1 MSMTGTS
8 SAQIDV
14 QVMGTP
20 LDPVVSGLLI
30 SAEVDTSMSM
40 PSQFRLVF
48 RGPRTTVLEG
58 GGLQLAVEVLLQVT
72 TGGAPTP
79 LMTGEI
85 TAVEVDYGPDGNLT
99 IVRGLDRS
107 HRLMRGTKTTAYPDM
122 TASDAVTMLIGEAGL
137 PPGEVIPTTTTYPW
151 LTQANVS
158 AWVFIQQMA
167 ALENCV
173 AYTDSM
179 GLFNFGPMTKPEEG
193 MPPVLTYDQPPEGT
207 QLVMGRNL
215 IRLRA
220 SVTAAEQVPEIN
232 VLGWDPTMN
241 MPVVGF
247 TPALPSSAQSIDP
260 ATLPAAVAGEFE
272 ATPFF
277 ETSRPIDSQGAAEA
291 RAQAVSADIAGA
303 LAELE
308 GECLGNP
315 AILAGESVS
324 LGMAGPPFDG
334 QYVVSSARHVFDPN
348 ANGYTTW
355 FTVGGRQDRSLYALS
370 SGGGGGGGSG
380 TRPEVPGVVMGTV
393 TDNMDN
399 EMLGRVKVMFPWLS
413 PSYVSAWAPT
423 VQIGASVGGTGCI
436 WVPEVGDQVLVA
448 FDRGDV
454 GHPYV
459 IGNLYNAVD
468 RPEPPP
474 SIEGGAVTSRRI
486 MSRMRHSIQFD
497 DGPEALGITIADGDQ
512 TVSIKLDAEQSAITV
527 TSAGQV
533 TVEAAEGVSFKSGG
547 PFSIE
552 AGGSVS
558 IQAGEGVSVE
568 SAGDLSMAAAS
579 GATIE
584 SPTISLTGASVSLGA

>member
-14 QVMGTP
+14 QIMGAP
-20 LDPVVSGLLI
+20 LDPMVGGLLV
-30 SAEVDTSMSM
+30 SAEVDTSLSM

-58 GGLQLAVEVLLQVT
+58 GGLQLAAEVTLQVT
-72 TGGAPTP
+72 AGGAPTP

-107 HRLMRGTKTTAYPDM
+107 HRLMKGTKTMAYPDM
-122 TASDAVTMLIGEAGL
+122 TASDAVAALVAEAGL
-137 PPGEVIPTTTTYPW
+137 VPGEILPTTTIYPW

-173 AYTDSM
+173 AYMDAM

-193 MPPVLTYDQPPEGT
+193 MPPVLTYEEPPEGT

-215 IRLRA
+215 VRLRA
-220 SVTAAEQVPEIN
+220 SVTASEQVPEIN
-232 VLGWDPTMN
+232 VLGWDPTIN
-241 MPVVGF
+241 MPVMGM
-247 TPALPSSAQSIDP
+247 TPALPSSSQSIDP
-260 ATLPAAVAGEFE
+260 ATLPAVVAGEFG

-277 ETSRPIDSQGAAEA
+277 ETSRPFDTEGAAMT
-291 RAQAVSADIAGA
+291 RAQAVAADISGA

-308 GECLGNP
+308 GQCLGNP
-315 AILAGESVS
+315 SVRAGESVS

-334 QYVVSSARHVFDPN
+334 QYIVSSARHVFDPN
-348 ANGYTTW
+348 VGGYSTW
-355 FTVGGRQDRSLYALS
+355 FTVGGRQDRSLFALA
-370 SGGGGGGGSG
+370 SGGGSGGGAG
-380 TRPEVPGVVMGTV
+380 TRPEVPGVVLGTV
-393 TDNMDN
+393 VDNMD
-399 EMLGRVKVMFPWLS
+399 EESQGRIKVMFPWLS
-413 PSYVSAWAPT
+413 QAYVSAWAPT
-423 VQIGASVGGTGCI
+423 VQIGASVGGTGFV

-459 IGNLYNAVD
+459 IGNLYNTIN

-474 SIEGGAVTSRRI
+474 NIEGAVASRRI
-486 MSRMRHSIQFD
+486 MSRMRHSIEFD
-497 DGPEALGITIADGDQ
+497 DGPEAMGITISDGDQ
-512 TVSIKLDAEQSAITV
+512 TVSIKLDAEQSSITLMA
-527 TSAGQV
+527 AGPIN
-533 TVEAAEGVSFKSGG
+533 VEAAAGMSFKAAGSLA
-547 PFSIE
+547 IE
-552 AGGSVS
+552 AGGTVS
-558 IQAGEGVSVE
+558 IEGVGVTINSGG
-568 SAGDLSMAAAS
+568 SLSMAGSS
-579 GATIE
+579 GASVE
-584 SPTISLTGASVSLGA
+584 APTISLTGAEVSLGA

>member
-1 MSMTGTS
+1 MTGTS
-8 SAQIDV
+8 SAQIDIEIE
-14 QVMGTP
+14 GAP
-20 LDPVVSGLLI
+20 LDPMVSGLLV
-30 SAEVDTSMSM
+30 SAEVDTSLSM

-58 GGLQLAVEVLLQVT
+58 GGLQLAAEVMLQVT
-72 TGGAPTP
+72 AGGAPTP

-107 HRLMRGTKTTAYPDM
+107 HRLMKGTKTMAYPDM
-122 TASDAVTMLIGEAGL
+122 TASDAVTALLGEAGL
-137 PPGEVIPTTTTYPW
+137 IPGEVMPTTTIYPW

-158 AWVFIQQMA
+158 SWVFIQQMA

-173 AYTDSM
+173 AYMNAM

-193 MPPVLTYDQPPEGT
+193 MPPVLTYDEPPEGT

-215 IRLRA
+215 VRLRA
-220 SVTAAEQVPEIN
+220 SVTASEQVPEVN

-241 MPVVGF
+241 MPVVGL
-247 TPALPSSAQSIDP
+247 TPALPSSSQSIDP
-260 ATLPAAVAGEFE
+260 ATLPAVVAGEFE

-277 ETSRPIDSQGAAEA
+277 ETSRPFDTEGAAMT
-291 RAQAVSADIAGA
+291 RAQAISADISGA

-308 GECLGNP
+308 GQCIGNP

-348 ANGYTTW
+348 VGGYSTW

-370 SGGGGGGGSG
+370 SGGGSAAGAG
-380 TRPEVPGVVMGTV
+380 TRPEVPGVVIGTV
-393 TDNMDN
+393 TDNMDD
-399 EMLGRVKVMFPWLS
+399 ESQGRVKVMFPWLS
-413 PSYVSAWAPT
+413 DAYVSAWAPT
-423 VQIGASVGGTGCI
+423 VQIGAGKGGYGFL

-459 IGNLYNAVD
+459 IGNLYNTMTM
-468 RPEPPP
+468 PEPPP
-474 SIEGGAVTSRRI
+474 NIEGAVASRRI
-486 MSRMRHSIQFD
+486 MSRMHHSIEFD
-497 DGPEALGITIADGDQ
+497 DGPEALGITISDGDQ
-512 TVSIKLDAEQSAITV
+512 TVIIKLDAEQSAITM

-533 TVEAAEGVSFKSGG
+533 TVEAAEGVSIKSGG
-547 PFSIE
+547 PFSVEAGGDISIE
-552 AGGSVS
+552 AGAGLSIESGGS
-558 IQAGEGVSVE
+558 
-568 SAGDLSMAAAS
+568 LSMAGAS
-579 GATIE
+579 GATLE
-584 SPTISLTGASVSLGA
+584 STTIAITAPEVTLGA